1 MLKNEIRKGI
11 ITSIYRTQFEF
22 NKEMNTR
29 SMTKKMLANNAN
41 IINDNNMD
49 DNDIMR
55 QKFANE
61 IRDLT
66 NINTANQDTSYKSL
80 KARLRP
86 IPIVAKKIY
95 NEYADIMPHYSDNQN
110 GRLLS
115 VFYLTLHRLMNE
127 ADNLHRK
134 EYIDS
139 EKRILKIRKMT
150 LNINKKCRKCLFM
163 LWDIIQNFDNKN
175 LIPKYDLVVEKH
187 NQLLNQYDLRPRNA
201 VYYGEEDQ
209 VDDLSDADYSPN
221 DDNLNQRLARINKA
235 VSFVVNKYSNKRRNA
250 DDDSEYNPS
259 DDKDNDDDHVLEF
272 DEDDY
277 ADELEDDDDDYEDE
291 DEYRQADL
299 EFLDEY
305 FNDPDYIETKKS
317 TKRFDKDEDDEE
329 YLPEDDD
336 DDDDDD
342 DDYLLDTVSE
352 CDYKD
357 DSSSDYD
364 PSEDADDENDDEQL
378 LFDDDDYAEETEE
391 NDDDY
396 EDDSEDAEDAQFVSD
411 YFNDPDYDPNDDI
424 EEDDELEYDFSF
436 KNKKDKENIELVL
449 EAGIEN
455 EEDDDDSNDY
465 DPNEE
470 DEDEDEDEEVMYSC
484 KKNNLIN
491 VCKRFYDRKTG
502 KVRYNWVHM
511 NAEDYA
517 KKYDEDYEDNEE
529 M

>member
-22 NKEMNTR
+22 IKEMNTR
-29 SMTKKMLANNAN
+29 SMTKKMLANNDN

-66 NINTANQDTSYKSL
+66 NINVANQDTSYESL

-86 IPIVAKKIY
+86 ISIVAKKIY

-150 LNINKKCRKCLFM
+150 LNMNKKCRKCLFM
-163 LWDIIQNFDNKN
+163 LWDIIQNFNKK
-175 LIPKYDLVVEKH
+175 LIPNYDLVVEKH

-209 VDDLSDADYSPN
+209 VDDLSDADYCPI

-235 VSFVVNKYSNKRRNA
+235 VSFVVNKYSNKRLNA
-250 DDDSEYNPS
+250 DDDEDYDPA
-259 DDKDNDDDHVLEF
+259 DDASDNDDDESVYF

-277 ADELEDDDDDYEDE
+277 ADELEEDDDDYEDE

-305 FNDPDYIETKKS
+305 FNDPDYKKE
-317 TKRFDKDEDDEE
+317 KKLLNDDDDDEE
-329 YLPEDDD
+329 YLPEDDNDD

-342 DDYLLDTVSE
+342 DDYLLDSTSE
-352 CDYKD
+352 CDYED

-364 PSEDADDENDDEQL
+364 PSEDADGDDDDEQL
-378 LFDDDDYAEETEE
+378 LFDDDDLEED
-391 NDDDY
+391 DDDY
-396 EDDSEDAEDAQFVSD
+396 EDDSEDNEDAQFVSD

-424 EEDDELEYDFSF
+424 EEEDELEYDFSF
-436 KNKKDKENIELVL
+436 KNKKENIELVL

-455 EEDDDDSNDY
+455 EEDDDDSEDY
-465 DPNEE
+465 VPNED
-470 DEDEDEDEEVMYSC
+470 DEDEDEEEVMYSC

-502 KVRYNWVHM
+502 KVRYNWVQM

-517 KKYDEDYEDNEE
+517 KKYDEDYENDEE